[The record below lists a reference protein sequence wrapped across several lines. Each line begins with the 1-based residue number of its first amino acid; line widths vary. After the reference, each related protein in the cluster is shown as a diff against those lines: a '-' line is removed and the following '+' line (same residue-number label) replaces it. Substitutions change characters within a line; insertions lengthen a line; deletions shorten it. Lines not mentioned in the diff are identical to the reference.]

1 MSLVEVP
8 ACLTVVAMV
17 GGHGQAKK
25 EGANCQ
31 VGRCLVFFWQDRG
44 IGWSFYCLA
53 ERWQA
58 KARMVVSKVAIGE
71 KVEEAPE

>member
-53 ERWQA
+53 
-58 KARMVVSKVAIGE
+58 KARMEVSKVAIGE

>member
-1 MSLVEVP
+1 MEVP
-8 ACLTVVAMV
+8 ACLSVVAMV

-31 VGRCLVFFWQDRG
+31 VGRCLVFFWHDRG
-44 IGWSFYCLA
+44 IGWSFYCL
-53 ERWQA
+53 A

>member
-1 MSLVEVP
+1 MEVP

-31 VGRCLVFFWQDRG
+31 VGRCLVFFG
-44 IGWSFYCLA
+44 MTVALGFYCLA
-53 ERWQA
+53 
-58 KARMVVSKVAIGE
+58 KARMAGSKVAIGE

>member
-17 GGHGQAKK
+17 GGDGQAKK

-31 VGRCLVFFWQDRG
+31 VGRFLVFFVMTVALG
-44 IGWSFYCLA
+44 EFLLPGGEMA
-53 ERWQA
+53 GE
-58 KARMVVSKVAIGE
+58 SKNGGE
-71 KVEEAPE
+71 QGGDLGEG

>member
-1 MSLVEVP
+1 MFGL
-8 ACLTVVAMV
+8 
-17 GGHGQAKK
+17 
-25 EGANCQ
+25 
-31 VGRCLVFFWQDRG
+31 FWHDRG